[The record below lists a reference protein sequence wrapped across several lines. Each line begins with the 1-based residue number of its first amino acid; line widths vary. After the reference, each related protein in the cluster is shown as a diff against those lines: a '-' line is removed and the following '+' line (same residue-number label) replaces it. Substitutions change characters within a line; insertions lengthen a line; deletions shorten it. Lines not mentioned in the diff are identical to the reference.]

1 MKQMIDSHAHL
12 DEERF
17 DEDRDEL
24 IKSLKENAISYVIN
38 PSSDMETSRRVVE
51 LSNKYDN
58 IFAAVGIHP
67 HDAEGF
73 KEEDLDELRELSNNE
88 KVVAIGEIG
97 LDYYYDNSPRDIQKE
112 VFKKQLELS
121 HELDLPV
128 IIHTR
133 DAMGD
138 TYDILKEFEGRVR
151 GVMHCYTGSIEMAE
165 KFMKLGFYISIA
177 GPVTFKNA
185 VNVREMAKQ
194 IPLERLLIETDSPYL
209 APVPNRGKRND
220 PTNVRYV
227 ADMLANLKEIQIDNI
242 IEHSRENTVE
252 LFLLKGVVFD
262 D

>member
-73 KEEDLDELRELSNNE
+73 KEEDLDELRELSKDE
-88 KVVAIGEIG
+88 RVVAIGEIG
-97 LDYYYDNSPRDIQKE
+97 LDYYYDNSPREIQKE
-112 VFKKQLELS
+112 VFRKQLQLS

-194 IPLERLLIETDSPYL
+194 IPLEKLLIETDSPYL

-227 ADMLANLKEIQIDNI
+227 ADMLANLKEIQIDKI
-242 IEHSRENTVE
+242 IEHSRENTVK
-252 LFLLKGVVFD
+252 LFSLKGVVFD

>member
-38 PSSDMETSRRVVE
+38 PSSDMETSRRVVK
-51 LSNKYDN
+51 LSNRYDN

-73 KEEDLDELRELSNNE
+73 KEEDLDELRELSKDE
-88 KVVAIGEIG
+88 RVVAIGEIG
-97 LDYYYDNSPRDIQKE
+97 LDYYYDNSPREIQKE
-112 VFKKQLELS
+112 VFKKQLELAY
-121 HELDLPV
+121 ELDLPV

-227 ADMLANLKEIQIDNI
+227 VDMLANLKEIQIDKI
-242 IEHSRENTVE
+242 IEHSRENTVK
-252 LFLLKGVVFD
+252 LFSLKGVEFD

>member
-73 KEEDLDELRELSNNE
+73 KEEDLDELRELSKDE
-88 KVVAIGEIG
+88 RVVAIGEIG
-97 LDYYYDNSPRDIQKE
+97 LDYYYDNSPREIQKE
-112 VFKKQLELS
+112 VFRKQLQLS

-185 VNVREMAKQ
+185 VNVRGMAKQ

-227 ADMLANLKEIQIDNI
+227 ADMLANLKEIQIDKI
-242 IEHSRENTVE
+242 IEHSRENTVK
-252 LFLLKGVVFD
+252 LFSIKGVVFD

>member
-38 PSSDMETSRRVVE
+38 PSSDMDTSRRVVE

-73 KEEDLDELRELSNNE
+73 KEEDLDELRELSKDE
-88 KVVAIGEIG
+88 RVVAIGEIG

-112 VFKKQLELS
+112 VFRKQLELS

-227 ADMLANLKEIQIDNI
+227 ADMLANLKEIQIDKI

-252 LFLLKGVVFD
+252 LFSLKGVVFD

>member
-38 PSSDMETSRRVVE
+38 PSSDMETSRRVVK
-51 LSNKYDN
+51 LSNRYDN

-73 KEEDLDELRELSNNE
+73 KEEDLDELRELSKDE
-88 KVVAIGEIG
+88 RVVAIGEIG
-97 LDYYYDNSPRDIQKE
+97 LDYYYDNSPREIQKE
-112 VFKKQLELS
+112 VFKKQLELAY
-121 HELDLPV
+121 ELDLPV

-194 IPLERLLIETDSPYL
+194 IPIERLLIETDSPYL

-227 ADMLANLKEIQIDNI
+227 ADMLANLKEIQIDKI

-252 LFLLKGVVFD
+252 LFSLKGVVFD

>member
-38 PSSDMETSRRVVE
+38 PSSDMDTSRRVVE

-73 KEEDLDELRELSNNE
+73 KEEDLDELRQLSKDE
-88 KVVAIGEIG
+88 RVVAIGEIG

-112 VFKKQLELS
+112 VFRKQLELS

-227 ADMLANLKEIQIDNI
+227 ADMLANLKEIQIDKI

-252 LFLLKGVVFD
+252 LFSLKGVVFD

>member
-112 VFKKQLELS
+112 VFRKQLELS

-227 ADMLANLKEIQIDNI
+227 ADMLANLKEIQIDKI
-242 IEHSRENTVE
+242 IEHSRENTVK
-252 LFLLKGVVFD
+252 LFSLKGVEFD

>member
-1 MKQMIDSHAHL
+1 MKKMIDSHAHL

-24 IKSLKENAISYVIN
+24 IKSLKENAVSYIIN

-51 LSNKYDN
+51 LSNRYDN

-73 KEEDLDELRELSNNE
+73 KEEDLDELKQLSKDE

-97 LDYYYDNSPRDIQKE
+97 LDYYYDNSPRKIQKE
-112 VFKKQLELS
+112 VFKKQLELAYV
-121 HELDLPV
+121 LDLPV

-133 DAMGD
+133 DAMRD
-138 TYDILKEFEGRVR
+138 TYDILKEFEGRVT

-227 ADMLANLKEIQIDNI
+227 ADMLANLKEIQIDKI
-242 IEHSRENTVE
+242 IEHSRENTVK
-252 LFLLKGVVFD
+252 LFSLKGVVFD

>member
-17 DEDRDEL
+17 DEDRDEF

-51 LSNKYDN
+51 LSNKYEN

-73 KEEDLDELRELSNNE
+73 KEEDLDELRQLSKDE
-88 KVVAIGEIG
+88 RVVAIGEIG

-112 VFKKQLELS
+112 VFRKQLELS

-185 VNVREMAKQ
+185 VNVREMAKK

-227 ADMLANLKEIQIDNI
+227 ADMLANLKEIQIDKI

-252 LFLLKGVVFD
+252 LFSLKGVVFD

>member
-51 LSNKYDN
+51 LSNKYEN

-73 KEEDLDELRELSNNE
+73 KEDDLDELRELSKDE
-88 KVVAIGEIG
+88 RVVAIGEIG

-112 VFKKQLELS
+112 VFRKQLELS

-227 ADMLANLKEIQIDNI
+227 ADMLANLKEIQIDKI

-252 LFLLKGVVFD
+252 LFSLKGVVFD

>member
-12 DEERF
+12 DEGRF

-24 IKSLKENAISYVIN
+24 IKSLKKNAISYVIN

-51 LSNKYDN
+51 LSNKYEN

-73 KEEDLDELRELSNNE
+73 KEEDLVELRELSKDE
-88 KVVAIGEIG
+88 RVVAIGEIG
-97 LDYYYDNSPRDIQKE
+97 LDYYYDNSPREIQKE
-112 VFKKQLELS
+112 VFRKQLQLAY
-121 HELDLPV
+121 ELDLPV

-227 ADMLANLKEIQIDNI
+227 ADMLANLKEIQIDKI

-252 LFLLKGVVFD
+252 LFSLKGVVFD

>member
-17 DEDRDEL
+17 DEDRDEF

-51 LSNKYDN
+51 LSNKYEN

-73 KEEDLDELRELSNNE
+73 KEEDLDELRQLSKDE
-88 KVVAIGEIG
+88 RVVAIGEIG

-112 VFKKQLELS
+112 VFRKQLELS

-138 TYDILKEFEGRVR
+138 TYDILKEFESRVR

-227 ADMLANLKEIQIDNI
+227 ADMLANLKEIQIDKI

-252 LFLLKGVVFD
+252 LFSLKGVVFD

>member
-73 KEEDLDELRELSNNE
+73 KEEDLDELRQLSKDE
-88 KVVAIGEIG
+88 RVVAIGEIG

-112 VFKKQLELS
+112 VFRKQLELS

-151 GVMHCYTGSIEMAE
+151 GVMHCYTGSVEMAE

-227 ADMLANLKEIQIDNI
+227 ADMLANLKEIQIDKI

-252 LFLLKGVVFD
+252 LFSLKGVVFD

>member
-73 KEEDLDELRELSNNE
+73 KEEDLDELRELSKDE
-88 KVVAIGEIG
+88 RVVAIGEIG
-97 LDYYYDNSPRDIQKE
+97 LDYYYDNSPREIQKE
-112 VFKKQLELS
+112 VFRKQLQLS

-165 KFMKLGFYISIA
+165 KFMKLGFYISLA

-227 ADMLANLKEIQIDNI
+227 ADMLANLKEIQIDKI
-242 IEHSRENTVE
+242 IEHSRENTVK
-252 LFLLKGVVFD
+252 LFSLKGVVFD

>member
-73 KEEDLDELRELSNNE
+73 KEEDLDELRELSKDE
-88 KVVAIGEIG
+88 RVVAIGEIG

-112 VFKKQLELS
+112 VFRKQLELS

-227 ADMLANLKEIQIDNI
+227 ADMLANLKEIQIDKI

-252 LFLLKGVVFD
+252 LFSLKGVVFD

>member
-73 KEEDLDELRELSNNE
+73 KEEDLDELRELSKDE
-88 KVVAIGEIG
+88 RVVAIGEIG
-97 LDYYYDNSPRDIQKE
+97 LDYYYDNSPREIQKE
-112 VFKKQLELS
+112 VFRKQLQLAY
-121 HELDLPV
+121 ELDLPV

-227 ADMLANLKEIQIDNI
+227 ADMLANLKEIQIDKI

-252 LFLLKGVVFD
+252 LFSLKGVVFD

>member
-38 PSSDMETSRRVVE
+38 PSSDMDTSRRVVE
-51 LSNKYDN
+51 LSNKYEN

-73 KEEDLDELRELSNNE
+73 KEEDLDELRQLSKDE
-88 KVVAIGEIG
+88 RVVAIGEIG

-112 VFKKQLELS
+112 VFRKQLELS

-138 TYDILKEFEGRVR
+138 TYDILKEFEDRVR

-227 ADMLANLKEIQIDNI
+227 ADMLANLKEIQIDKI

-252 LFLLKGVVFD
+252 LFSLKGVVFD

>member
-38 PSSDMETSRRVVE
+38 PSSDMETSRRVVK
-51 LSNKYDN
+51 LSNRYNN

-73 KEEDLDELRELSNNE
+73 KEEDLDELRELSKDE

-97 LDYYYDNSPRDIQKE
+97 LDYYYDNSPREIQKD
-112 VFKKQLELS
+112 VFRKQLELS

-227 ADMLANLKEIQIDNI
+227 ADMLANLKEIQIDKI
-242 IEHSRENTVE
+242 IEHSRENTVK
-252 LFLLKGVVFD
+252 LFSLKGVEFD

>member
-227 ADMLANLKEIQIDNI
+227 ADMLANLKEIQIDKI
-242 IEHSRENTVE
+242 IEHSRENTVK
-252 LFLLKGVVFD
+252 LFSLKGVEFD

>member
-24 IKSLKENAISYVIN
+24 IKSLKGNAISYVIN

-51 LSNKYDN
+51 LSNKYEN

-73 KEEDLDELRELSNNE
+73 KEEDLDELREISKDE
-88 KVVAIGEIG
+88 RVVGIGEIG

-112 VFKKQLELS
+112 VFRKQLELS

-227 ADMLANLKEIQIDNI
+227 ADMLANLKEIQIDKI

-252 LFLLKGVVFD
+252 LFSLKGVVFD

>member
-73 KEEDLDELRELSNNE
+73 KEEDLDELRELSKDE
-88 KVVAIGEIG
+88 RVVAIGEIG
-97 LDYYYDNSPRDIQKE
+97 LDYYYDNSPREIQKE
-112 VFKKQLELS
+112 VFGKQLQLA

-138 TYDILKEFEGRVR
+138 TYDILKEFEDRVR

-227 ADMLANLKEIQIDNI
+227 ADMLANLKEIQIDKI

-252 LFLLKGVVFD
+252 LFSLKGVVFD

>member
-17 DEDRDEL
+17 DEDRDEF

-51 LSNKYDN
+51 LSNKYEN

-73 KEEDLDELRELSNNE
+73 KEDDLDELRELSKDE
-88 KVVAIGEIG
+88 RVVAIGEIG

-112 VFKKQLELS
+112 VFRKQLELS

-227 ADMLANLKEIQIDNI
+227 ADMLANLKEIQIDKI

-252 LFLLKGVVFD
+252 LFSLKGVVFD

>member
-17 DEDRDEL
+17 DEDRDEF

-51 LSNKYDN
+51 LSNKYEN

-73 KEEDLDELRELSNNE
+73 KEDDLDELRELSKDE
-88 KVVAIGEIG
+88 RVVAIGEIG

-112 VFKKQLELS
+112 VFRKQLELS

-151 GVMHCYTGSIEMAE
+151 GVMHCYTGSVEMAE

-227 ADMLANLKEIQIDNI
+227 ADMLANLKEIQIDKI

-252 LFLLKGVVFD
+252 LFSLKGVVFD

>member
-1 MKQMIDSHAHL
+1 MKKMIDSHAHL

-24 IKSLKENAISYVIN
+24 IKSLKDNGVSYVIN

-227 ADMLANLKEIQIDNI
+227 ADMLANLKEIQIDKI
-242 IEHSRENTVE
+242 IEYSRENTVK
-252 LFLLKGVVFD
+252 LFSLKGVEFD

>member
-73 KEEDLDELRELSNNE
+73 KEEDLDELRELSKDE
-88 KVVAIGEIG
+88 RVVAIGEIG

-112 VFKKQLELS
+112 VFRKQLELS

-138 TYDILKEFEGRVR
+138 TYDILKEFESLVR

-227 ADMLANLKEIQIDNI
+227 ADMLANLKEIQIDKI

-252 LFLLKGVVFD
+252 LFSLKGVEFD

>member
-1 MKQMIDSHAHL
+1 MKKMIDSHAHL

-24 IKSLKENAISYVIN
+24 IKSLKENGVSYVIN
-38 PSSDMETSRRVVE
+38 PSSDMATSRRVVE
-51 LSNKYDN
+51 LSNKYEN

-67 HDAEGF
+67 HDAETF
-73 KEEDLDELRELSNNE
+73 KEGDLDELRELSKNE

-97 LDYYYDNSPRDIQKE
+97 LDYYYDNSPREIQKE
-112 VFKKQLELS
+112 VFRKQLQLS

-133 DAMGD
+133 EAMGD
-138 TYDILKEFEGRVR
+138 TYDILKEFEGKVR
-151 GVMHCYTGSIEMAE
+151 GVIHCYTGSIEMAE
-165 KFMKLGFYISIA
+165 NFMKMGFYISIA

-185 VNVREMAKQ
+185 VNVREMAKE

-227 ADMLANLKEIQIDNI
+227 ADMLSNLKEIQIDKI
-242 IEHSRENTVE
+242 IENSRENTVK
-252 LFLLKGVVFD
+252 LFSLKGVVFD

>member
-51 LSNKYDN
+51 LSNKYYN

-73 KEEDLDELRELSNNE
+73 KEEDLDELRELSKDE
-88 KVVAIGEIG
+88 RVVAIGEIG
-97 LDYYYDNSPRDIQKE
+97 LDYYYDNSPREIQKE
-112 VFKKQLELS
+112 VFRKQLQLS

-227 ADMLANLKEIQIDNI
+227 ADMLANLKEIQIDKI

-252 LFLLKGVVFD
+252 LFSLKGVVFD

>member
-1 MKQMIDSHAHL
+1 M
-12 DEERF
+12 
-17 DEDRDEL
+17 
-24 IKSLKENAISYVIN
+24 
-38 PSSDMETSRRVVE
+38 
-51 LSNKYDN
+51 
-58 IFAAVGIHP
+58 
-67 HDAEGF
+67 
-73 KEEDLDELRELSNNE
+73 
-88 KVVAIGEIG
+88 
-97 LDYYYDNSPRDIQKE
+97 
-112 VFKKQLELS
+112 
-121 HELDLPV
+121 

-227 ADMLANLKEIQIDNI
+227 ADMLANLKEIQIDKI
-242 IEHSRENTVE
+242 IEHSRENTVK
-252 LFLLKGVVFD
+252 LFSLKGVEFD

>member
-17 DEDRDEL
+17 DEDRDEF

-51 LSNKYDN
+51 LSNKYEN

-73 KEEDLDELRELSNNE
+73 KEEDLDELRELSKDE
-88 KVVAIGEIG
+88 RVVAIGEIG

-112 VFKKQLELS
+112 VFRKQLELS

-227 ADMLANLKEIQIDNI
+227 ADMLANLKEIQIDKI

-252 LFLLKGVVFD
+252 LFSLKGVVFD

>member
-73 KEEDLDELRELSNNE
+73 KDEDLDELRELSKNE

-97 LDYYYDNSPRDIQKE
+97 LDYYYDNSPREIQKE
-112 VFKKQLELS
+112 VFIKQLELS
-121 HELDLPV
+121 HELNLPV

-227 ADMLANLKEIQIDNI
+227 ADMLANLKEIQIDKI
-242 IEHSRENTVE
+242 IEHSRENTVK
-252 LFLLKGVVFD
+252 LFSLKGVEFD

>member
-73 KEEDLDELRELSNNE
+73 KDEDLDELREISKDE
-88 KVVAIGEIG
+88 RVVAIGEIG

-112 VFKKQLELS
+112 VFRKQLELS

-227 ADMLANLKEIQIDNI
+227 ADMLANLKEIQIDKI

-252 LFLLKGVVFD
+252 LFSLKGVVFD